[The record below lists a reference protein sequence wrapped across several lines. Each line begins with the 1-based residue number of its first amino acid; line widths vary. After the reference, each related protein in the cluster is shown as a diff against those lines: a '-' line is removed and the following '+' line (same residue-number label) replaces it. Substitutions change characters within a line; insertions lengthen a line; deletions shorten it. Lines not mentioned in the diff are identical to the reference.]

1 MLSGLSDSGVEFL
14 LVGAYAMAAHGHPR
28 ATGDLDIWV
37 RANPENAVKVLVALS
52 RFGAPLHDLTIEDLS
67 TPGIIFQIG
76 VEPSRI
82 DILTEISGV
91 IFSDAWKRKISIE
104 MNGCSMSVIGLE
116 DLIKNKRA
124 VGRAKDI
131 ADVTQPTKVAGTL
144 RRAVR
149 SSSFNGILGGRHME
163 CDN

>member
-52 RFGAPLHDLTIEDLS
+52 RFGAPLHDLTIEDLA

-91 IFSDAWKRKISIE
+91 IFSDAWERKISIE

-124 VGRAKDI
+124 AGRAKDI
-131 ADVTQPTKVAGTL
+131 ADVETL
-144 RRAVR
+144 ERNA
-149 SSSFNGILGGRHME
+149 I
-163 CDN
+163 

>member
-91 IFSDAWKRKISIE
+91 TFSDAWERKISIE

-124 VGRAKDI
+124 AGRAKDI
-131 ADVTQPTKVAGTL
+131 ADVETL
-144 RRAVR
+144 ERNAK
-149 SSSFNGILGGRHME
+149 
-163 CDN
+163 

>member
-1 MLSGLSDSGVEFL
+1 MLSGFTDSGVEFL

-52 RFGAPLHDLTIEDLS
+52 KFGAPLHDLTIEDFS
-67 TPGIIFQIG
+67 RPGIVFQIG

-91 IFSDAWKRKISIE
+91 NFADAWERKISIE
-104 MNGCSMSVIGLE
+104 MDGCSMSVIGLE
-116 DLIKNKRA
+116 DLIENKRA
-124 VGRAKDI
+124 AGRAKDI
-131 ADVTQPTKVAGTL
+131 ADVETL
-144 RRAVR
+144 QRDSR
-149 SSSFNGILGGRHME
+149 
-163 CDN
+163 

>member
-37 RANPENAVKVLVALS
+37 RANADNAVKVLVALS

-91 IFSDAWKRKISIE
+91 IFSDAWERKISIE

-124 VGRAKDI
+124 AGRAKDI
-131 ADVTQPTKVAGTL
+131 ADVETL
-144 RRAVR
+144 ERNAK
-149 SSSFNGILGGRHME
+149 
-163 CDN
+163 

>member
-67 TPGIIFQIG
+67 TPGMIFQIG

-91 IFSDAWKRKISIE
+91 IFSDAWKRKLSIE

-124 VGRAKDI
+124 AGRAKDI
-131 ADVTQPTKVAGTL
+131 ADVETL
-144 RRAVR
+144 ERNA
-149 SSSFNGILGGRHME
+149 I
-163 CDN
+163 

>member
-37 RANPENAVKVLVALS
+37 RANADNAVKVLVALS

-91 IFSDAWKRKISIE
+91 IFSDAWKGKISIE

-124 VGRAKDI
+124 AGRAKDI
-131 ADVTQPTKVAGTL
+131 ADVETL
-144 RRAVR
+144 ERNAK
-149 SSSFNGILGGRHME
+149 
-163 CDN
+163 

>member
-37 RANPENAVKVLVALS
+37 RANPDNAVKVLVALS

-91 IFSDAWKRKISIE
+91 LFSDAWERKISIE

-124 VGRAKDI
+124 AGRAKDI
-131 ADVTQPTKVAGTL
+131 ADVETL
-144 RRAVR
+144 ERNAK
-149 SSSFNGILGGRHME
+149 
-163 CDN
+163 

>member
-91 IFSDAWKRKISIE
+91 IFSDAWKRKILIE

-124 VGRAKDI
+124 AGRAKDI
-131 ADVTQPTKVAGTL
+131 ADVETL
-144 RRAVR
+144 ER
-149 SSSFNGILGGRHME
+149 SAK
-163 CDN
+163 

>member
-1 MLSGLSDSGVEFL
+1 MLNPDFKDMLSGLSDSGVEFL

-91 IFSDAWKRKISIE
+91 IFSDAWERKISIE

-124 VGRAKDI
+124 AGRAKDI
-131 ADVTQPTKVAGTL
+131 ADVETL
-144 RRAVR
+144 ERNAK
-149 SSSFNGILGGRHME
+149 
-163 CDN
+163 

>member
-1 MLSGLSDSGVEFL
+1 MLSGFTDSGAEFL

-52 RFGAPLHDLTIEDLS
+52 KFGAPLHDLTIEDFS
-67 TPGIIFQIG
+67 RPGIVFQIG

-91 IFSDAWKRKISIE
+91 NFADAWERKISIE
-104 MNGCSMSVIGLE
+104 MDGCSMSVIGLE
-116 DLIKNKRA
+116 DLIENKRA
-124 VGRAKDI
+124 AGRAKDI
-131 ADVTQPTKVAGTL
+131 ADVETL
-144 RRAVR
+144 QRDSR
-149 SSSFNGILGGRHME
+149 
-163 CDN
+163 

>member
-1 MLSGLSDSGVEFL
+1 MLNPDFKDMLSGLSDSGVEFL

-37 RANPENAVKVLVALS
+37 RANPDNAVKVLVALS

-67 TPGIIFQIG
+67 RPGIIFQIG

-91 IFSDAWKRKISIE
+91 IFSDAWERKMSIE

-124 VGRAKDI
+124 AGRAKDI
-131 ADVTQPTKVAGTL
+131 ADLETL
-144 RRAVR
+144 ERN
-149 SSSFNGILGGRHME
+149 SK
-163 CDN
+163 

>member
-52 RFGAPLHDLTIEDLS
+52 RFGAPLHDLTIKDLS

-91 IFSDAWKRKISIE
+91 NFADAWERKISIE
-104 MNGCSMSVIGLE
+104 MDGCSMSVIGLE
-116 DLIKNKRA
+116 DLIENKRA
-124 VGRAKDI
+124 AGRAKDI
-131 ADVTQPTKVAGTL
+131 ADVETL
-144 RRAVR
+144 QRDSR
-149 SSSFNGILGGRHME
+149 
-163 CDN
+163 

>member
-37 RANPENAVKVLVALS
+37 GANPENAVKVLVALS
-52 RFGAPLHDLTIEDLS
+52 NFGAPLHDLTIEDLS

-124 VGRAKDI
+124 AGRAKDI
-131 ADVTQPTKVAGTL
+131 ADVETL
-144 RRAVR
+144 ERNAK
-149 SSSFNGILGGRHME
+149 
-163 CDN
+163 

>member
-37 RANPENAVKVLVALS
+37 GANPENAVKVLVALS

-91 IFSDAWKRKISIE
+91 IFSDAWERKISIE

-124 VGRAKDI
+124 AGRAKDI
-131 ADVTQPTKVAGTL
+131 ADVETL
-144 RRAVR
+144 ERNAK
-149 SSSFNGILGGRHME
+149 
-163 CDN
+163 

>member
-1 MLSGLSDSGVEFL
+1 MLNPDFKDMLSGLSDSGVEFL

-91 IFSDAWKRKISIE
+91 TFSDAWERKISIE

-124 VGRAKDI
+124 AGRAKDI
-131 ADVTQPTKVAGTL
+131 ADVETL
-144 RRAVR
+144 ERNAK
-149 SSSFNGILGGRHME
+149 
-163 CDN
+163 

>member
-37 RANPENAVKVLVALS
+37 RANPDNAVKVLVALS

-67 TPGIIFQIG
+67 RPGIIFQIG

-91 IFSDAWKRKISIE
+91 IFSDAWERKMSIE
-104 MNGCSMSVIGLE
+104 MNGCSMNVIGLE

-124 VGRAKDI
+124 AGRGKDI
-131 ADVTQPTKVAGTL
+131 ADLETL
-144 RRAVR
+144 ERN
-149 SSSFNGILGGRHME
+149 SK
-163 CDN
+163 

>member
-37 RANPENAVKVLVALS
+37 RANSENAVKVLVALS
-52 RFGAPLHDLTIEDLS
+52 RFGAPLNDLTIKDLS

-91 IFSDAWKRKISIE
+91 IFSDAWERKISIE

-124 VGRAKDI
+124 AGRAKDI
-131 ADVTQPTKVAGTL
+131 ADVETL
-144 RRAVR
+144 ER
-149 SSSFNGILGGRHME
+149 NPI
-163 CDN
+163 

>member
-37 RANPENAVKVLVALS
+37 RANPDNAAKVLVALS

-91 IFSDAWKRKISIE
+91 IFSDAWERKISIE

-124 VGRAKDI
+124 AGRAKDI
-131 ADVTQPTKVAGTL
+131 ADVETL
-144 RRAVR
+144 ERNAK
-149 SSSFNGILGGRHME
+149 
-163 CDN
+163 

>member
-91 IFSDAWKRKISIE
+91 LFSDAWERKISIE

-124 VGRAKDI
+124 AGRAKDI
-131 ADVTQPTKVAGTL
+131 ADVETL
-144 RRAVR
+144 ERNA
-149 SSSFNGILGGRHME
+149 I
-163 CDN
+163 

>member
-91 IFSDAWKRKISIE
+91 IFSDAWERKISIE

-124 VGRAKDI
+124 AGRAKDI
-131 ADVTQPTKVAGTL
+131 ADVETL
-144 RRAVR
+144 ERNAK
-149 SSSFNGILGGRHME
+149 
-163 CDN
+163 

>member
-91 IFSDAWKRKISIE
+91 IFSDAWERKISIE

-124 VGRAKDI
+124 AGRAKDI
-131 ADVTQPTKVAGTL
+131 ADVETL
-144 RRAVR
+144 ERNA
-149 SSSFNGILGGRHME
+149 I
-163 CDN
+163 

>member
-91 IFSDAWKRKISIE
+91 IFSDAWRRKISIE
-104 MNGCSMSVIGLE
+104 MDGCSMGVIGLE

-124 VGRAKDI
+124 AGRAKDI
-131 ADVTQPTKVAGTL
+131 ADLETL
-144 RRAVR
+144 EQNAK
-149 SSSFNGILGGRHME
+149 
-163 CDN
+163 

>member
-52 RFGAPLHDLTIEDLS
+52 RFGAPLHDLTIEDLA

-91 IFSDAWKRKISIE
+91 IFSDAWERKILIE

-116 DLIKNKRA
+116 DLIKNKHA
-124 VGRAKDI
+124 AGRAKDI
-131 ADVTQPTKVAGTL
+131 ADVETL
-144 RRAVR
+144 ERNAK
-149 SSSFNGILGGRHME
+149 
-163 CDN
+163 

>member
-1 MLSGLSDSGVEFL
+1 MLNPDFKDMLSGLSDSGVEFL

-91 IFSDAWKRKISIE
+91 IFSDAWERKISIE

-124 VGRAKDI
+124 AGRAKDI
-131 ADVTQPTKVAGTL
+131 ADVETL
-144 RRAVR
+144 ERNA
-149 SSSFNGILGGRHME
+149 I
-163 CDN
+163 

>member
-37 RANPENAVKVLVALS
+37 RANPDNAVKVLVALS

-91 IFSDAWKRKISIE
+91 IFSDAWERKISIE

-124 VGRAKDI
+124 AGRAKDI
-131 ADVTQPTKVAGTL
+131 ADVETL
-144 RRAVR
+144 ERNAK
-149 SSSFNGILGGRHME
+149 
-163 CDN
+163 